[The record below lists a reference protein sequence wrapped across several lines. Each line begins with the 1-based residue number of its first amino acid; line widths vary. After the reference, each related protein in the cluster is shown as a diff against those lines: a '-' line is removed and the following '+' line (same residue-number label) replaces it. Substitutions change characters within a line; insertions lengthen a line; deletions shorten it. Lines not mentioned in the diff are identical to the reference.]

1 MSMAA
6 TKISRFFII
15 FTALLDKIAGYKA
28 KETRTTTGR
37 LTRPELTTFSPS
49 QRRHNSHGY
58 DTVRQSSKCLTQ
70 LRHGSNTKQSDSN
83 WRVV

>member
-15 FTALLDKIAGYKA
+15 FTALLIDKIAGYKA

-37 LTRPELTTFSPS
+37 FNQAGAHQRP
-49 QRRHNSHGY
+49 
-58 DTVRQSSKCLTQ
+58 RQLPIKGA
-70 LRHGSNTKQSDSN
+70 HEIG
-83 WRVV
+83 